1 MLFNS
6 IVFLLFFLVAYQVF
20 WLLRGAARR
29 YWLLATSLF
38 FYGWWDW
45 RFLIHFVAITVISY
59 GVARLLSRRKS
70 RGVLWIGIGLNLANL
85 VFFKYTNSVLLILA
99 NDLGVSQ
106 ALVVKEK
113 LSLILPLAIS
123 FYTFQITA
131 FLVDVYRG
139 EVEDVGLVDFLVFIL
154 FFPQLIAGPIMRHHD
169 FLNQLNNPRLD
180 ERSLPDG
187 LFLIMMGL
195 AKKVLVADGIASI
208 IDPVWAK
215 PAMYGGPVT
224 TLATVGFTLQVFC
237 DFSGYTDMARG
248 MARLLGYEIPEN
260 FFAPYLA
267 GSFADLWKRWHVTL
281 STWLRDYLYIPLG
294 GSRVS
299 SARLNVNIMIV
310 MCLGGLWHGNNY
322 TFFLWGFLHGV
333 LLVVE
338 KTLGLER
345 PSQRPVVHILRVIV
359 VYFWFVVGGVFFRAR
374 DLSSVTEVFRS
385 LGRLGPTE
393 LTELPTLIQ
402 LICAGWAFMLLQKY
416 QTAVLAFLARTQR
429 LMLPGTALVLFFLL
443 VRIERA
449 SGEFIYFQF

>member
-6 IVFLLFFLVAYQVF
+6 IAFLLFFLVVYQGF
-20 WLLRGAARR
+20 WALKGAARR
-29 YWLLATSLF
+29 YWLLLASLF

-45 RFLIHFVAITVISY
+45 RFLVHFVAITLVSH
-59 GVARLLSRRKS
+59 GFAWLLARRRNRVLLW
-70 RGVLWIGIGLNLANL
+70 LGIGLNLANL

-99 NDLGVSQ
+99 NDVGLPG
-106 ALVVKEK
+106 ALVVKER
-113 LSLILPLAIS
+113 LSLVLPLAIS

-131 FLVDVYRG
+131 FIVDVYRG
-139 EVEDVGLVDFLVFIL
+139 EVERVDLADFLVFIL

-169 FLNQLNNPRLD
+169 FLDQLNNPQLN

-187 LFLIMMGL
+187 LSLLMLGL
-195 AKKVLVADGIASI
+195 VKKVLVADGIAAI
-208 IDPVWAK
+208 IDPVWSK
-215 PAMYGGPVT
+215 PSAYGGLET
-224 TLATVGFTLQVFC
+224 TLATVGFTIQVYC

-260 FFAPYLA
+260 FFAPYFA

-299 SARLNVNIMIV
+299 PARLNVNIMIV

-338 KTLGLER
+338 KLLGLEQ
-345 PSQRPVVHILRVIV
+345 PSRRTAIHVVRVAIV
-359 VYFWFVVGGVFFRAR
+359 YLGFVIGAVFFRSR
-374 DLSSVTEVFRS
+374 DLSTALEVFAS
-385 LGRLGPTE
+385 LGRTGSSE
-393 LTELPTLIQ
+393 LKDLPALLELIG
-402 LICAGWAFMLLQKY
+402 AGWILMLVQLHMRRCLEFM
-416 QTAVLAFLARTQR
+416 ARTQR
-429 LMLPGTALVLFFLL
+429 FMLPGAALVLFFLL